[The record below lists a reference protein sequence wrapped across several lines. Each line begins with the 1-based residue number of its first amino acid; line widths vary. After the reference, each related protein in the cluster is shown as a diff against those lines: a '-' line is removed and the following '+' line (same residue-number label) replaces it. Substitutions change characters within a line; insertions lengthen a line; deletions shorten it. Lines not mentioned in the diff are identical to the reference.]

1 MIYKEVVDNQLF
13 VYIIREGKASLLYK
27 RWLNLGYGRIFCT
40 PSFTCK

>member
-1 MIYKEVVDNQLF
+1 MIHKEEVDNQFF

-27 RWLNLGYGRIFCT
+27 RWFKLDYGRVFCT